1 MQTDK
6 MREAFETF
14 CDDKLIYGGDRW
26 MASVAWKA
34 AYAAGMERAAGI
46 CDAQAKAAHATA
58 SWESHSKLRACADAI
73 RAEIKEG

>member
-1 MQTDK
+1 MQTDQ

-34 AYAAGMERAAGI
+34 AYAAGMERAAVI
-46 CDAQAKAAHATA
+46 CEAKWATA
-58 SWESHSKLRACADAI
+58 PTGAVALAATRCADAI
-73 RAEIKEG
+73 RAEIKGKA